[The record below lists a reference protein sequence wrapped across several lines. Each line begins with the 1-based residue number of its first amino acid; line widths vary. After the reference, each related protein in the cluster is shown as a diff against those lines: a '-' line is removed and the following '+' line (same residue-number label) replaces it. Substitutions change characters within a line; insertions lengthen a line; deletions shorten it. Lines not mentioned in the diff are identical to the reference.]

1 MSAPGVRVRWS
12 AALAAAAA
20 LTAVVLT
27 GCDELLASSPGEK
40 LWRRHCAECH
50 GLDGA
55 GNTPRYMG
63 NSWADLTDNNWRV
76 GNGDRGSIEAVVRE
90 GVFGEMPAFD
100 QLTREEM
107 RELIDYLG
115 SLRGETL

>member
-1 MSAPGVRVRWS
+1 MSSPRATARWT
-12 AALAAAAA
+12 AALAIAATLAA
-20 LTAVVLT
+20 VLLT
-27 GCDELLASSPGEK
+27 GCDEWLAKSPGEK

-63 NSWADLTDNNWRV
+63 NSYADLTDDSWRV
-76 GNGDRGSIEAVVRE
+76 GNGDRGSLEAVVRE

-100 QLTREEM
+100 QLSREEM
-107 RELIDYLG
+107 RDLLDYLA
-115 SLRGETL
+115 SLRGEKL